1 MLMNRSFLWTLISL
15 MVTLQACLSDKGK
28 HIPDVAGIPM
38 EIHIRRFDR
47 DLFSIDTNN
56 IENGLKQLQQ
66 SYPKF
71 SELFFN
77 QILGASDPRYAPE
90 GPIPFIKGFIT
101 HQSLRKLY
109 DTVQVVFPDMQ
120 PYERDFE
127 QAFRFFKYYFPEK
140 TTPTVTA
147 FISEYSI
154 ANFIYGDNDL
164 AVGLD
169 FFLGR
174 DYPYLAYNAGNPNF
188 SNYLTR
194 TNTPEYLVSKTLK
207 PLVEDLVPPP
217 SDNRLLDLMLRNGKK
232 LYILQQLLPY
242 APDSIITEFTQ
253 AQLNWAEDNELNIW
267 TELVTADL
275 LYSSNWSDIR
285 KLVDYSPNVPG
296 MPPEAPG
303 RIANWIGLKIIE
315 SYLKRHPET
324 SLQELIDLQDSD
336 AFLQASKYKP
346 KRK

>member
-1 MLMNRSFLWTLISL
+1 MLTNRSLLWTFIGL
-15 MVTLQACLSDKGK
+15 MVTLQACQPDKGK
-28 HIPDVAGIPM
+28 HIPDVSDIPM
-38 EIHIRRFDR
+38 EVHIRRFDR
-47 DLFSIDTNN
+47 DLFNIDTND
-56 IENGLKQLQQ
+56 IENGLKRLQQ

-77 QILGASDPRYAPE
+77 QILGATDPRYAPE

-101 HQSLRKLY
+101 HESLRKLY
-109 DTVQVVFPDMQ
+109 DTVQIVFPDMQ

-303 RIANWIGLKIIE
+303 RIANWIGLKIVE